1 MEGLDWLVVTDLLL
15 MLFTSKR
22 SVLADQLVS
31 VIFPF
36 RIAGMATPSRP
47 LDGHGHV

>member
-1 MEGLDWLVVTDLLL
+1 MEELDWLVVTDLLL
-15 MLFTSKR
+15 TVFSSKR
-22 SVLADQLVS
+22 SILADQLVS

-47 LDGHGHV
+47 LHGHGHV